1 MMPEYVKKGMITRKS
16 YFYIF
21 VIILS
26 SLLFYSPFAIS
37 GEPRHLQNLE
47 GWEEGSVIIQTDTN
61 TNIKFR
67 VLIAKSNKERRQGLM
82 FIESMEEDEGMLFIF
97 DPRRKVSMWMR
108 NTPMTLDMIFI
119 DKNGKIINIAE
130 NTVPYSTKGISSGG
144 SIKWVLEI
152 SGGLSKRMNIN
163 NGDTVRLSPTA
174 GHDEE

>member
-1 MMPEYVKKGMITRKS
+1 
-16 YFYIF
+16 
-21 VIILS
+21 
-26 SLLFYSPFAIS
+26 
-37 GEPRHLQNLE
+37 
-47 GWEEGSVIIQTDTN
+47 
-61 TNIKFR
+61 
-67 VLIAKSNKERRQGLM
+67 
-82 FIESMEEDEGMLFIF
+82 
-97 DPRRKVSMWMR
+97 MWMR